1 MDKTKVGVSQE
12 EKRLSYYKYFEQDLA
27 PIPVEKLAFLNEQS
41 KARCIP
47 FEEKNSFLA
56 GTDTDCCQLGYG
68 VNPDGMG
75 FVCNETYMPGV
86 TVEMMDWWF
95 PWHSVGSDLRYKI
108 WDPAD
113 YGYDKSLIGTEKCA
127 SMV

>member
-27 PIPVEKLAFLNEQS
+27 PIPVEKLAFLNEES

-47 FEEKNSFLA
+47 FEEKHSFLA